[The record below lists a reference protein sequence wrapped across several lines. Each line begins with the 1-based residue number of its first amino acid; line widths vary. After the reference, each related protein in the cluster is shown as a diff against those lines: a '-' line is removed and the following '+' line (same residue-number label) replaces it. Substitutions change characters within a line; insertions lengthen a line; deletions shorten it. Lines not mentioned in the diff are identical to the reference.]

1 MSGCRLSPAP
11 GSSLALFPAQEPRKK
26 WIDYSSVGLMFP
38 ASILVGFAIGFFLD
52 KWLKTDPWL
61 KIVFILY
68 GIVAGFYN
76 LFSQTRRNEP
86 KK

>member
-1 MSGCRLSPAP
+1 VAGIPPKEGRN
-11 GSSLALFPAQEPRKK
+11 K
-26 WIDYSSVGLMFP
+26 WMDYSSVGLMFP
-38 ASILVGFAIGFFLD
+38 ASIIVGFAIGHFLD

-61 KIVFILY
+61 TLIFILY

-76 LFSQTRRNEP
+76 LFSQTRRDEP

>member
-1 MSGCRLSPAP
+1 LTGRRTPPAR
-11 GSSLALFPAQEPRKK
+11 GSALALLPTQEPGKK
-26 WIDYSSVGLMFP
+26 WLDYSSVGLMFP

-68 GIVAGFYN
+68 GIVAGFTN

>member
-1 MSGCRLSPAP
+1 MSPVRGSALPLPPAR
-11 GSSLALFPAQEPRKK
+11 EPRKK
-26 WIDYSSVGLMFP
+26 WVEYSSIGLMFP

-61 KIVFILY
+61 TIICILY
-68 GIVAGFYN
+68 GILAGFYN

-86 KK
+86 K

>member
-1 MSGCRLSPAP
+1 MSPVR
-11 GSSLALFPAQEPRKK
+11 GSALALLPGKEPGKK
-26 WIDYSSVGLMFP
+26 WLDYSSVGLMFP

-61 KIVFILY
+61 TIIFILY
-68 GIVAGFYN
+68 GIMAGFYN
-76 LFSQTRRNEP
+76 LFFQTRRNEP

>member
-1 MSGCRLSPAP
+1 MTGSWISPAP
-11 GSSLALFPAQEPRKK
+11 GSALALLPAQEPRKK
-26 WIDYSSVGLMFP
+26 WLDYSSVGLMFP

-86 KK
+86 KE

>member
-1 MSGCRLSPAP
+1 LSGRPTCPAL
-11 GSSLALFPAQEPRKK
+11 GNALAAVPAGEPKKK
-26 WIDYSSVGLMFP
+26 WIEYSSVGLMFP
-38 ASILVGFAIGFFLD
+38 ASILVGFAIGYFLD

-68 GIVAGFYN
+68 GIVAGFAN
-76 LFSQTRRNEP
+76 LFSLARRNEP

>member
-1 MSGCRLSPAP
+1 MTGSWISPAP
-11 GSSLALFPAQEPRKK
+11 GSALAPLPAQEPRKK
-26 WIDYSSVGLMFP
+26 WLDYSSVGLMFP

-86 KK
+86 KE

>member
-1 MSGCRLSPAP
+1 VAAGPPLQEGRSKWLEY
-11 GSSLALFPAQEPRKK
+11 SSL
-26 WIDYSSVGLMFP
+26 GLMFP
-38 ASILVGFAIGFFLD
+38 ASILVGFAIGYFLD

-61 KIVFILY
+61 TLVFILY

-76 LFSQTRRNEP
+76 LFSQVGRHER

>member
-1 MSGCRLSPAP
+1 MTGGGLPPAP
-11 GSSLALFPAQEPRKK
+11 GSALALPPAQEPKKK

-68 GIVAGFYN
+68 GILAGFYN
-76 LFSQTRRNEP
+76 LFSQTRRHEP

>member
-1 MSGCRLSPAP
+1 MTGCGISPVQ
-11 GSSLALFPAQEPRKK
+11 GSILALLPAREPGKK
-26 WIDYSSVGLMFP
+26 WVEYSSIGLMFP

-61 KIVFILY
+61 KIIFILY
-68 GIVAGFYN
+68 GILAGFYN

>member
-1 MSGCRLSPAP
+1 M
-11 GSSLALFPAQEPRKK
+11 E
-26 WIDYSSVGLMFP
+26 YSSVGLMFP
-38 ASILVGFAIGFFLD
+38 ASILVGFAIGHFLD

-61 KIVFILY
+61 TLIFILY

-76 LFSQTRRNEP
+76 LFSQVRRNEP

>member
-1 MSGCRLSPAP
+1 
-11 GSSLALFPAQEPRKK
+11 
-26 WIDYSSVGLMFP
+26 MFP

-68 GIVAGFYN
+68 GIVAGFTN
-76 LFSQTRRNEP
+76 LLSQTRRNEP
-86 KK
+86 RK

>member
-1 MSGCRLSPAP
+1 MSASVKSPAP
-11 GSSLALFPAQEPRKK
+11 DNRPAAVPSREPRKK
-26 WIDYSSVGLMFP
+26 WIEYSSVGLMFP

-52 KWLKTDPWL
+52 KWLGTDPWL

-68 GIVAGFYN
+68 GIVAGFVN

-86 KK
+86 KN

>member
-1 MSGCRLSPAP
+1 MTGCVTYPAP
-11 GSSLALFPAQEPRKK
+11 GDALAALPAQEPKKK
-26 WIDYSSVGLMFP
+26 WIDYSSIGLMFP

-61 KIVFILY
+61 KIIFILY
-68 GIVAGFYN
+68 GILAGFYN
-76 LFSQTRRNEP
+76 LFSLARRNER

>member
-1 MSGCRLSPAP
+1 LSGRSFSPAP
-11 GSSLALFPAQEPRKK
+11 GSPLAGLPAQGPRKK

-76 LFSQTRRNEP
+76 LFAQTRRHEP

>member
-1 MSGCRLSPAP
+1 
-11 GSSLALFPAQEPRKK
+11 
-26 WIDYSSVGLMFP
+26 MFP

-68 GIVAGFYN
+68 GIVAGFTN
-76 LFSQTRRNEP
+76 LFSQTRLLVGLSRSRQRFVGRE
-86 KK
+86 